1 MIHPLILVGLV
12 LAGALASALCAVDD
26 ELERDQGHK
35 RIDPRAGQKPHERTQ
50 AAKEITEQV
59 HPL

>member
-1 MIHPLILVGLV
+1 MIRPLILVGFV
-12 LAGALASALCAVDD
+12 LAGAWASVLCAVDD

-35 RIDPRAGQKPHERTQ
+35 RIDPRAGQKQDKRIQPAETITQ
-50 AAKEITEQV
+50 EV